1 MPLGTLKVLLC
12 IGGIVDPVTFVDGL
26 RGSFSFLNLYIL
38 VSESPLDLRGHGEL
52 TVREPDLDPRV

>member
-12 IGGIVDPVTFVDGL
+12 IGGMVEPVTFVDGL

-38 VSESPLDLRGHGEL
+38 VRESPLDLRGHGEL
-52 TVREPDLDPRV
+52 IV